1 MLAAIWGR
9 PSTVHKLLLAG
20 ADPTLK
26 DNEVRG
32 RRGGG
37 VVPGRREPVP
47 RVRRG
52 VPRRRQVLDRCIAV
66 PPAGCVRGI
75 GVHRAVFRRRYALR
89 RHRTQHRQRRMRRRR
104 QLRRN

>member
-37 VVPGRREPVP
+37 EGGGGG
-47 RVRRG
+47 G
-52 VPRRRQVLDRCIAV
+52 VAGWGGLWGGA
-66 PPAGCVRGI
+66 PA
-75 GVHRAVFRRRYALR
+75 L
-89 RHRTQHRQRRMRRRR
+89 
-104 QLRRN
+104 